1 MTEIASDRKFV
12 DGRRVKCCDGK
23 IKSGEDRYP
32 MIPSSWKRIGSLD
45 RPNWQVSFVRY
56 ETSLLASRQKKGEWL
71 LVQH

>member
-32 MIPSSWKRIGSLD
+32 MIPSSWKRIGSSIVD
-45 RPNWQVSFVRY
+45 R
-56 ETSLLASRQKKGEWL
+56 ASW
-71 LVQH
+71 